1 MSMLFSPRYF
11 PEPTDAEALSPT
23 PTPRDA
29 GPLGV
34 LMINLGTPDAP
45 TAPAIRRYLR
55 EFLSDPRVIELPAL
69 LWQPILRGLVLTRR
83 PKKLVPRYETI
94 WMEEGSP
101 LLVWT
106 ERQAK
111 ALQARLQAQG
121 VNARVAVAMRYGQ
134 PSVAHGM
141 DALKAAACERI
152 LVLPMYPQYAASP
165 TATAIDRATAY
176 AAKRRNQPELRWIK
190 RYHTHPGY
198 INALATQIEQVW
210 AQHGVPDRLLLSYHS
225 LPQITVEKGDPYH
238 RDCMETS
245 QALRER
251 LGSEGHRVY
260 VSFQS
265 RFGAQKW
272 LQPFTEPTLK
282 SWAQEGIKHVQVACP
297 GFTADCLET
306 LEEIDVE
313 GREAFLQA
321 GGEQFHYIPCLNANE
336 DFVEMLAALTL
347 ENIQGWF

>member
-1 MSMLFSPRYF
+1 MSKLFSSRYF
-11 PEPTDAEALSPT
+11 SEPADSDALSLT
-23 PTPRDA
+23 PTPLEP

-45 TAPAIRRYLR
+45 TPSAIRRYLG
-55 EFLSDPRVIELPAL
+55 EFLSDPRVIELPAV
-69 LWQPILRGLVLTRR
+69 LWQPILRGVVLSRR
-83 PKKLVPRYETI
+83 PKQLVPRYETI
-94 WMEEGSP
+94 WMDEGSP

-106 ERQAK
+106 ERQA
-111 ALQARLQAQG
+111 QAVQTRLRAQG
-121 VNARVAVAMRYGQ
+121 INARVAVAMRYGQ

-141 DALKAAACERI
+141 DVLKNAGCERI
-152 LVLPMYPQYAASP
+152 LALPMYPQYAAST
-165 TATAIDRATAY
+165 TATAIDRVTAY
-176 AAKRRNQPELRWIK
+176 TAKRRNQPELRWIK

-198 INALATQIEQVW
+198 IDALAAQIEAVW
-210 AQHGVPDRLLLSYHS
+210 SKQGVPDRLLLSYHS
-225 LPQITVEKGDPYH
+225 LPQVTVEKCDPYH

-251 LGSEGHRVY
+251 LGPEGHRVH

-282 SWAQEGIKHVQVACP
+282 SWAKEGVKHVQVVCP

-306 LEEIDVE
+306 LEEID
-313 GREAFLQA
+313 
-321 GGEQFHYIPCLNANE
+321 
-336 DFVEMLAALTL
+336 
-347 ENIQGWF
+347 